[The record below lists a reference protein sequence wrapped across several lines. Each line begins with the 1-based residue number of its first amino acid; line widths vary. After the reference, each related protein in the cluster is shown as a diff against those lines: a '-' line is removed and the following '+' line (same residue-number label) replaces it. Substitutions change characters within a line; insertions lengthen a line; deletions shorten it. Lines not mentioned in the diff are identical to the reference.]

1 MNYTFFDPPSD
12 YNNKHAS
19 ILISGDDSKA
29 YPNITYLLMNE
40 ALYEIKYEEQC
51 GPFKKALVHN
61 HILAVGHQCNFYLFD
76 TATQQGIL
84 NLPLKGYFGNIYL
97 QDGLFYIADSSGLY
111 CVSPQGKVLWH
122 NGELG
127 VDGVMI
133 HDFQEN
139 KIYGTGEWSPPSG
152 WEEFVLELDTGKPA
166 H

>member
-1 MNYTFFDPPSD
+1 
-12 YNNKHAS
+12 
-19 ILISGDDSKA
+19 
-29 YPNITYLLMNE
+29 
-40 ALYEIKYEEQC
+40 
-51 GPFKKALVHN
+51 
-61 HILAVGHQCNFYLFD
+61 
-76 TATQQGIL
+76 
-84 NLPLKGYFGNIYL
+84 
-97 QDGLFYIADSSGLY
+97 
-111 CVSPQGKVLWH
+111 VLWH